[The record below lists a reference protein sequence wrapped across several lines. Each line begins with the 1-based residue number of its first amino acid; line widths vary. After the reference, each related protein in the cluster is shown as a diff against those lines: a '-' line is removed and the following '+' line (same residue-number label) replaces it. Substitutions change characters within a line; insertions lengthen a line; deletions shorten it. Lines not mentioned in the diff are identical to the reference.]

1 MKLVGLLLF
10 AALALHAQSFVP
22 GGHCEDCG
30 KCDDFFGPHNH

>member
-22 GGHCEDCG
+22 FKAG

>member
-10 AALALHAQSFVP
+10 AALAP